1 MFNGL
6 IDDFKVRLD
15 LTLKAMI
22 AGAIVGFAGVAAFIC
37 GVVVLFLW
45 VMQTYGTLEAWA
57 AVAGLFGAIAILALI
72 ALLSSGRKR
81 RELARLAE
89 VRAAKAEAERK
100 KNEPEW
106 WQNPAMLLTG
116 LQIARTLG
124 IKGLLPVVAAGAVAA
139 GYFLSRPRPDQPEAD
154 VQPAE

>member
-1 MFNGL
+1 MFSGL

-89 VRAAKAEAERK
+89 ARAAKAEAERK

>member
-1 MFNGL
+1 M

-22 AGAIVGFAGVAAFIC
+22 AGAIAGFAGVAAFIC
-37 GVVVLFLW
+37 GIVVLFLW
-45 VMQTYGTLEAWA
+45 VMQTYGTLQAWG
-57 AVAGLFGAIAILALI
+57 AVTALFGVIALFALI

-81 RELARLAE
+81 RELALLAE
-89 VRAAKAEAERK
+89 QRAAKAEAERK

-124 IKGLLPVVAAGAVAA
+124 IKGLVPIVAVGAVAA
-139 GYFLSRPRPDQPEAD
+139 GYFLTRQSAEGPESEIP
-154 VQPAE
+154 PAE

>member
-1 MFNGL
+1 MFSGL

-15 LTLKAMI
+15 LTLKAII
-22 AGAIVGFAGVAAFIC
+22 AGAIVGFAGIAAFIC
-37 GVVVLFLW
+37 SVVVLFLW
-45 VMQTYGTLEAWA
+45 VLQTYGTLEAWA
-57 AVAGLFGAIAILALI
+57 TVAVLFGAIALLALI

-89 VRAAKAEAERK
+89 QRAAKAEAERK
-100 KNEPEW
+100 KSEPEW

-124 IKGLLPVVAAGAVAA
+124 VRGLLPVVAVGAVAA
-139 GYFLSRPRPDQPEAD
+139 GYFLSRQRPDGPESD
-154 VQPAE
+154 VHPAE

>member
-1 MFNGL
+1 M

-22 AGAIVGFAGVAAFIC
+22 AGAIVGFAGVAAFVC

-45 VMQTYGTLEAWA
+45 VMQTYGTLQAWG
-57 AVAGLFGAIAILALI
+57 AVAVLFGLIALLALI
-72 ALLSSGRKR
+72 ALLSSGRKH

-89 VRAAKAEAERK
+89 ERAAKAEAERK

-106 WQNPAMLLTG
+106 WQNPTMVLTG

-124 IKGLLPVVAAGAVAA
+124 IKGLLPVLAVGAVAA
-139 GYFLSRPRPDQPEAD
+139 GYFLSRSGADQPESD

>member
-1 MFNGL
+1 M

-37 GVVVLFLW
+37 GIVVLFLW
-45 VMQTYGTLEAWA
+45 VMQTYGTLQAWG
-57 AVAGLFGAIAILALI
+57 AVAGLFGVIALLALI

-81 RELARLAE
+81 RELAKIAE
-89 VRAAKAEAERK
+89 TRAAKAEAERK

-116 LQIARTLG
+116 LQIARTIG
-124 IKGLLPVVAAGAVAA
+124 IKGLLPVVAVGAVAA
-139 GYFLSRPRPDQPEAD
+139 GYFLTRPTTEDPESGN
-154 VQPAE
+154 QPAE

>member
-1 MFNGL
+1 M

-22 AGAIVGFAGVAAFIC
+22 AGAIVGFAGIAAFIC
-37 GVVVLFLW
+37 GIVVLFLW
-45 VMQTYGTLEAWA
+45 VMQTYGTLQAWG
-57 AVAGLFGAIAILALI
+57 AVTALFGVIALFALI

-81 RELARLAE
+81 RELALLAE
-89 VRAAKAEAERK
+89 QRAAKAEAERK

-124 IKGLLPVVAAGAVAA
+124 IKGLVPIVAVGAVAA
-139 GYFLSRPRPDQPEAD
+139 GYFLTRQSAEGPESKIP
-154 VQPAE
+154 PAE